1 MVLELATVLLG
12 AIVGAVAV
20 VYVVSKGY
28 FGRKK
33 KESAAVKSQES
44 YTPAAEHEP
53 EHPTETKV
61 QESPAPEAFSMFE
74 STPSP
79 APAFYESVQPAPAPV
94 TYAAPSI
101 TSFGAPSL
109 TKKPTRTYR
118 RRTAPVRS
126 TAGAKAAKPKPK
138 KS

>member
-1 MVLELATVLLG
+1 MLG
-12 AIVGAVAV
+12 AIVGVVAV
-20 VYVVSKGY
+20 LYVASKGY

-33 KESAAVKSQES
+33 NQSAAVKSQES
-44 YTPAAEHEP
+44 YAPAAVHEP

-61 QESPAPEAFSMFE
+61 QVSPAPEAFSMFE

-94 TYAAPSI
+94 TYAAPSV

-109 TKKPTRTYR
+109 TKKPTRVYR